1 MTMPI
6 DQLKSMF
13 EEPGVPED
21 QTREMI
27 NSMDHFE
34 IARLLHQLGADEK
47 VLIFQYIDD
56 DVKRQELLYE
66 TDQESRKEI
75 SDALGTDFIAPF
87 LQDMPKDEAADIL
100 QEHEPEVQEKILE
113 QMVPDEAQT
122 LKNLIRYEEQTAG
135 GMMTPHYNRID
146 PDDMASE
153 ILTKMIRNPSKDSVN
168 DFFVV
173 GSDNKLVGFFSLQDL
188 LNVLPNARAIS
199 IIREETPKV
208 LLDESC
214 EKIANLMDHEHLS
227 AVPVVDEQNIIHG
240 IVTFDDVF
248 RALRQT
254 TDDEIYTMVGA
265 TETDP
270 FAKRTSRKI
279 AARAPWLFATFVGGM
294 ISAFVLKSF
303 EISISEFTAVI
314 FFIPFVLGLAG
325 NVGIQG
331 ATVIVRGLATGD
343 IQSDNLTRVLRSE
356 VKVGLLNGIIFGTVC
371 GATIVFFAKTL
382 LQTSPA
388 LGVTVGLG
396 IILAVAVAT
405 LIGSFTPLLFL
416 KLNIDPAISTGPVV
430 MVINDIMGLAIYLF
444 TATTVFSIL

>member
-1 MTMPI
+1 MPI
-6 DQLKSMF
+6 NQLKSLF
-13 EEPGVPED
+13 SESGLPET
-21 QTREMI
+21 QAREMV
-27 NSMDHFE
+27 NSMNHFD
-34 IARLLHQLGADEK
+34 IARLLHQFTPDEK

-75 SDALGTDFIAPF
+75 SDALGLDFMAPF
-87 LQDMPKDEAADIL
+87 LESMPKDEAADIL
-100 QEHEPEVQEKILE
+100 QEQEPEVQEKILE

-122 LKNLIRYEEQTAG
+122 LKSLIRYEEQTAG

-146 PDDMASE
+146 PDEIASE
-153 ILTKMIRNPSKDSVN
+153 VLSRMIRNPSNDSVT

-173 GSDNKLVGFFSLQDL
+173 GANNELLGFFNLRDL
-188 LNVLPNARAIS
+188 LNVLPNAKALEIV
-199 IIREETPKV
+199 REETPKV
-208 LLDESC
+208 LLDEPC
-214 EKIANLMDHEHLS
+214 EKIASLMDHEHLS
-227 AVPVVDEQNIIHG
+227 TIPVVDENNTIHG

-248 RALRQT
+248 RGLRQT
-254 TDDEIYTMVGA
+254 VDEDIYARVGA

-270 FAKRTSRKI
+270 FAKKTSSKI

-303 EISISEFTAVI
+303 EITMSEFTTVI

-325 NVGIQG
+325 NIGIQG

-343 IQSDNLTRVLRSE
+343 IQSDNLSRVLKSE
-356 VKVGLLNGIIFGTVC
+356 IKVGLFNGIIFGTIC
-371 GATIVFFAKTL
+371 GTTIVFFAESL

-396 IILAVAVAT
+396 IILAVVMAT

-416 KLNIDPAISTGPVV
+416 KLSIDPAISTGPVV
-430 MVINDIMGLAIYLF
+430 MVINDILGLAIYLF
-444 TATTVFSIL
+444 TATTVFSVL

>member
-1 MTMPI
+1 MPI
-6 DQLKSMF
+6 DQLKSLF
-13 EEPGVPED
+13 SESAVAES
-21 QTREMI
+21 QAREMI
-27 NSMDHFE
+27 NSMNHFD
-34 IARLLHQLGADEK
+34 IARLLHQLTVDEK

-75 SDALGTDFIAPF
+75 SDALGLDFMAPF
-87 LQDMPKDEAADIL
+87 LEGMPKDEAADIL
-100 QEHEPEVQEKILE
+100 QEQEPEVQEKILE

-135 GMMTPHYNRID
+135 GMMTPNYYRVD
-146 PDDMASE
+146 PDEIASK
-153 ILTKMIRNPSKDSVN
+153 ILAKMIRNQSKDSVT

-173 GSDNKLVGFFSLQDL
+173 GGDNKLIGFFTLRDL
-188 LNVLPNARAIS
+188 LNVLPNAKAIQ
-199 IIREETPKV
+199 IIRKETPKV

-227 AVPVVDEQNIIHG
+227 TVPVVDEQNVIHG

-248 RALRQT
+248 RGLKQT
-254 TDDEIYTMVGA
+254 ANEEIYTMVGT

-270 FAKRTSRKI
+270 FARKTSRKI
-279 AARAPWLFATFVGGM
+279 AARAPWLFTTFIGGM

-303 EISISEFTAVI
+303 EISMSEFTTVI
-314 FFIPFVLGLAG
+314 FFVPFVLGLAG

-343 IQSDNLTRVLRSE
+343 IQSDNLQRVLKSE
-356 VKVGLLNGIIFGTVC
+356 VKVGLINGIIFGTIC
-371 GATIVFFAKTL
+371 GTTIVFFAETL
-382 LQTSPA
+382 LNTSPA
-388 LGVTVGLG
+388 LGITVGLG
-396 IILAVAVAT
+396 IIFAVAIAT

-416 KLNIDPAISTGPVV
+416 KLKIDPAISTGPVV
-430 MVINDIMGLAIYLF
+430 TVINDIFGLIIYLF
-444 TATTVFSIL
+444 TATTVFSML

>member
-1 MTMPI
+1 MTTPS
-6 DQLKSMF
+6 DQLKSLF
-13 EEPGVPED
+13 TEPSVPES
-21 QTREMI
+21 QAREMI

-34 IARLLHQLGADEK
+34 IARLLHQHTEDEK

-75 SDALGTDFIAPF
+75 SEALGLDFIAPF
-87 LQDMPKDEAADIL
+87 LEGMPKDEAADIL
-100 QEHEPEVQEKILE
+100 QEHEPEIQEKILE

-146 PDDMASE
+146 PDEIASE
-153 ILTKMIRNPSKDSVN
+153 ILSKMIRNPSSDSVT

-173 GSDNKLVGFFSLQDL
+173 GENNQLLGFFTLRDL
-188 LNVLPNARAIS
+188 LNVMPNAKALQVV
-199 IIREETPKV
+199 REQTPKV
-208 LLDESC
+208 LLDEPC
-214 EKIANLMDHEHLS
+214 ERIANLMDHEHLS
-227 AVPVVDEQNIIHG
+227 TVPVVDEQNTMHG

-248 RALRQT
+248 RGLKQT

-294 ISAFVLKSF
+294 ISAYVLKSF
-303 EISISEFTAVI
+303 EITMSEFTTVI

-343 IQSDNLTRVLRSE
+343 IQSDNLTRVLISE
-356 VKVGLLNGIIFGTVC
+356 VKVGLFNGIIFGTIC
-371 GATIVFFAKTL
+371 GATIVFFAETL
-382 LQTSPA
+382 LNTSPA
-388 LGVTVGLG
+388 LGITVGLG

-416 KLNIDPAISTGPVV
+416 KMDIDPAISTGPVV
-430 MVINDIMGLAIYLF
+430 MVVNDIMGLAIYLF

>member
-1 MTMPI
+1 MPI
-6 DQLKSMF
+6 NQLKSLF
-13 EEPGVPED
+13 SESGLSEA
-21 QTREMI
+21 QAREMI
-27 NSMDHFE
+27 NSMNHFD
-34 IARLLHQLGADEK
+34 IARLLHQLTADEK

-75 SDALGTDFIAPF
+75 SDTLGLDFMAPF
-87 LQDMPKDEAADIL
+87 LENMPKDEAADIL
-100 QEHEPEVQEKILE
+100 QEQEPEVQEKILE
-113 QMVPDEAQT
+113 QMVPNEAQT
-122 LKNLIRYEEQTAG
+122 LKSLIRYEEQTAG

-146 PDDMASE
+146 PDEIASE
-153 ILTKMIRNPSKDSVN
+153 ILSRMIRNPSKDSVT

-173 GSDNKLVGFFSLQDL
+173 GPNNKLLGFFTLRDL
-188 LNVLPNARAIS
+188 LNVLPNAKALQ

-227 AVPVVDEQNIIHG
+227 TVPVVDEHNVIHG
-240 IVTFDDVF
+240 VITFDDVF
-248 RALRQT
+248 RGLKQT
-254 TDDEIYTMVGA
+254 ADEGIYTMVGA

-270 FAKRTSRKI
+270 FAKKTSRKI

-294 ISAFVLKSF
+294 ISAFILKSF
-303 EISISEFTAVI
+303 EISISEFTTVI

-325 NVGIQG
+325 NIGVQG

-343 IQSDNLTRVLRSE
+343 IQNDNLSRVLRSE
-356 VKVGLLNGIIFGTVC
+356 IKVGLLNGIIFGTIC
-371 GATIVFFAKTL
+371 GATIIFFAESL

-388 LGVTVGLG
+388 LGITVGLG
-396 IILAVAVAT
+396 IILAVVMAT
-405 LIGSFTPLLFL
+405 LIGTFTPLLFL
-416 KLNIDPAISTGPVV
+416 RLNIDPAISTGPVV
-430 MVINDIMGLAIYLF
+430 MVINDIFGLAIYLL

>member
-1 MTMPI
+1 MTMPS
-6 DQLKSMF
+6 DQLKSLF
-13 EEPGVPED
+13 AQPHVPES
-21 QTREMI
+21 QAREMI

-34 IARLLHQLGADEK
+34 IARLLHQHTEDEK

-75 SDALGTDFIAPF
+75 SDALGLDFIAPF
-87 LQDMPKDEAADIL
+87 LEGMPKDEAADIL
-100 QEHEPEVQEKILE
+100 QEHEPEIQEKILE

-146 PDDMASE
+146 PDEIASE
-153 ILTKMIRNPSKDSVN
+153 ILSKMIRNPSGDSVT

-173 GSDNKLVGFFSLQDL
+173 GTDNQLLGFFTLRDL
-188 LNVLPNARAIS
+188 LNVMPNAKALQVV
-199 IIREETPKV
+199 REQTPKV
-208 LLDESC
+208 LLDEPC
-214 EKIANLMDHEHLS
+214 ERIANLMDHEHLS
-227 AVPVVDEQNIIHG
+227 TVPVVDEQNTMHG

-248 RALRQT
+248 RGLKQT

-303 EISISEFTAVI
+303 EITMSEFTTVI

-343 IQSDNLTRVLRSE
+343 IQSDNLARVLKSE
-356 VKVGLLNGIIFGTVC
+356 VKVGLLNGIIFGTIC
-371 GATIVFFAKTL
+371 GATIVFFAETL
-382 LQTSPA
+382 LKTSPA
-388 LGVTVGLG
+388 LGITVGLG

-405 LIGSFTPLLFL
+405 LIGSITPLLFL
-416 KLNIDPAISTGPVV
+416 KLDIDPAISTGPVV